1 VTGAAGFIGSH
12 LCRRLVAEGHD
23 VVALDDLSEGSLARL
38 ADVGEVRFVEADVLD
53 GAAVTD
59 AARGCDAIFHLAA
72 KRSVQRSMADPS
84 PTVTVNAQGTLSA
97 LLAAREAGAVVVS
110 SSSSSV
116 YGDQEVFPVHEGLSP
131 APRSPYA
138 ASKLAGEVYC
148 AALWRAYG
156 VPAVSLRYFNVYGPG
171 QDPAGQ
177 YAAVVPLFVTACLT
191 GSRPVVHGDGRQAR
205 DFTYVDDAVEA
216 NLLAARA
223 LEVGSAGS
231 GGPAGPAGSEAAGR
245 ACNVSGG
252 AAPTSVLE
260 LLGKIAALCGV
271 EVEALDPEFA
281 PPRPGDIRR
290 SEADVSLAGRLLG
303 YRPRVGIDEGLA
315 RTVEAF
321 RAAGAAA
328 TVRPA

>member
-1 VTGAAGFIGSH
+1 
-12 LCRRLVAEGHD
+12 
-23 VVALDDLSEGSLARL
+23 
-38 ADVGEVRFVEADVLD
+38 
-53 GAAVTD
+53 
-59 AARGCDAIFHLAA
+59 
-72 KRSVQRSMADPS
+72 
-84 PTVTVNAQGTLSA
+84 
-97 LLAAREAGAVVVS
+97 VS

-156 VPAVSLRYFNVYGPG
+156 VPSVSLRYFNVYGPG

-223 LEVGSAGS
+223 LEAGL
-231 GGPAGPAGSEAAGR
+231 AGSEAAGR

-260 LLGKIAALCGV
+260 LLAKIAALCGV
-271 EVEALDPEFA
+271 DVDALDPEFT
-281 PPRPGDIRR
+281 PPRPGDIHR

-303 YRPRVGIDEGLA
+303 YRPRVGIDEGLT

-321 RAAGAAA
+321 RTAAA
-328 TVRPA
+328 AAAARPV